1 MLDDSLFAGDGLV
14 SEQIDL
20 GAGPVTMHF
29 RELPAT
35 EFYACFVQP
44 AEGGQK
50 VLSPAHL
57 IAASLRNPDGS
68 PAITAERAAQ
78 LKNRPFNAIFNAVLR
93 VNGESGGNASPSAGN
108 AGSGTS

>member
-1 MLDDSLFAGDGLV
+1 MLDDSLFAGSDLV
-14 SEQIDL
+14 TDEVDL
-20 GAGPVTMHF
+20 GKGKVTMHF

-44 AEGGQK
+44 AEGGK
-50 VLSPAHL
+50 KALSPAHL

-78 LKNRPFNAIFNAVLR
+78 LKNKPFNALFNAVMR
-93 VNGESGGNASPSAGN
+93 VNGESGGNDSPGEGN